1 MMQVFELCKKVH
13 ETKHGE
19 MTVAQYF
26 AELNS
31 LWQELDFYQD
41 FQVDCL
47 NDATNFQKLVD
58 K

>member
-1 MMQVFELCKKVH
+1 
-13 ETKHGE
+13 

-47 NDATNFQKLVD
+47 NDTTKFQKLVD

>member
-19 MTVAQYF
+19 MIVAQYF
-26 AELNS
+26 AKLNS

-47 NDATNFQKLVD
+47 NDTTKF
-58 K
+58 